1 MINANENPLGPC
13 QAALQ
18 AMAAAA
24 PTGGRYDVRGETGAL
39 IKTVAAQHGL
49 QEDCVAVYPGSSE
62 PLAYAVMAFTSP
74 ERGLVMPNPTFDAA
88 VGAAQTA
95 GARVSTVPLTAS
107 FAHDVRGMIAKDP
120 QAGVFY
126 ICNPNNPTGTLTP
139 REELVWALDHKPKGS
154 ILLIDEAYL
163 HFSDAPAM
171 VDLVAAGRDLIVLRT
186 FSKIY
191 GMAGLRCGLAL
202 GRPDLLAPLRAY
214 CLNPMSIMGSAAA
227 RASLLDPAL
236 VPARK
241 TINSDIRKDV
251 IAYVKS
257 LNHTVLG
264 DPQTNCFM
272 IDTGRDGAAVIAALR
287 RKNVYIGRTW
297 PIWPTAVRVSVGSP
311 EEMEA
316 FKAAFRDVMAA

>member
-1 MINANENPLGPC
+1 
-13 QAALQ
+13 
-18 AMAAAA
+18 
-24 PTGGRYDVRGETGAL
+24 
-39 IKTVAAQHGL
+39 
-49 QEDCVAVYPGSSE
+49 
-62 PLAYAVMAFTSP
+62 
-74 ERGLVMPNPTFDAA
+74 
-88 VGAAQTA
+88 
-95 GARVSTVPLTAS
+95 
-107 FAHDVRGMIAKDP
+107 
-120 QAGVFY
+120 
-126 ICNPNNPTGTLTP
+126 
-139 REELVWALDHKPKGS
+139 
-154 ILLIDEAYL
+154 
-163 HFSDAPAM
+163 
-171 VDLVAAGRDLIVLRT
+171 
-186 FSKIY
+186 
-191 GMAGLRCGLAL
+191 
-202 GRPDLLAPLRAY
+202 
-214 CLNPMSIMGSAAA
+214 MGSAAA